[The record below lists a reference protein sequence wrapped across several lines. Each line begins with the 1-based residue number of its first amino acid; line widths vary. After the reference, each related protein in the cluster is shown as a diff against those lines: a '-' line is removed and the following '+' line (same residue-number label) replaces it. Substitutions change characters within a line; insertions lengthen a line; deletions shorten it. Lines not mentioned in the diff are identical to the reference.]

1 MYEERANLDADF
13 LRKVGPVLRNMGFA
27 NEREALKEQALL
39 LILSK
44 INRYRAECSY
54 YEKKYGMTFEKFA
67 AMVHENSGEDF
78 EHEDDLLDWRF
89 AKETLEDLMRQK
101 KEIEDA

>member
-1 MYEERANLDADF
+1 MYEEGSRLDADF
-13 LRKVGPVLRNMGFA
+13 LRKVVPVLRNMGFA
-27 NEREALKEQALL
+27 DEREALKEQALL

-67 AMVHENSGEDF
+67 AELDQDNGEDF
-78 EHEDDLLDWRF
+78 AREDDLLDWRF
-89 AKETLEDLMRQK
+89 AKETLEDLLRQK

>member
-1 MYEERANLDADF
+1 MYEERVNLDVDF

-44 INRYRAECSY
+44 INRYRTECSY

-67 AMVHENSGEDF
+67 VMVQEIGEENF
-78 EHEDDLLDWRF
+78 EYEDDLLDWRF
-89 AKETLEDLMRQK
+89 ARETLEDLMCQK

>member
-1 MYEERANLDADF
+1 MYDERANLDAEF
-13 LRKVGPVLRNMGFA
+13 LSKVGPVLRNMGFA

-39 LILSK
+39 LILGK

-54 YEKKYGMTFEKFA
+54 YEKKYGMTFEKFV
-67 AMVHENSGEDF
+67 AMVQENDGENF

-89 AKETLEDLMRQK
+89 AKETLEDLMHQK

>member
-1 MYEERANLDADF
+1 MYEDKTNLDVDF

-54 YEKKYGMTFEKFA
+54 YEKKYGMTFASFA
-67 AMVHENSGEDF
+67 AMVQENDGEVF
-78 EHEDDLLDWRF
+78 EYEDDLLDWRF
-89 AKETLEDLMRQK
+89 ATETLEDLMRQK